1 MQTSDAGL
9 YQGLCGYFSICWR
22 QHFGVLPIAI
32 GKLQNMDIYTMTD
45 NKNLLLRNKATIVY
59 SISLAFLLFLLKWL
73 ELRFIIFD
81 HSFEIYIGFIAVI
94 FTALGIWLAL
104 KLSRRDAFGTKPK
117 IETVV
122 VEKEVYVNR
131 NENFVLDTSLV
142 SQLELSK
149 RELEI
154 LSLLAQGHSNQ
165 EIAAKL
171 FVSLSTVKTHIQNL
185 FEKLDVKRRTQALLK
200 NQDEFN
206 KHVMTAPD
214 RQREFKGTDGTVG
227 YIYAWSENRNAGV
240 GEKEIKNIIEGKSI
254 ETEIRFVKPMA
265 ATASIIMETE
275 SLSDDQTKVY

>member
-1 MQTSDAGL
+1 
-9 YQGLCGYFSICWR
+9 
-22 QHFGVLPIAI
+22 
-32 GKLQNMDIYTMTD
+32 MDIYAMTGS
-45 NKNLLLRNKATIVY
+45 KNVWLRNKATILY

-81 HSFEIYIGFIAVI
+81 HSFEIYIGLIAVI

-104 KLSRRDAFGTKPK
+104 KLSKPK

-131 NENFVLDTSLV
+131 NEKFVLDTSLV

-165 EIAAKL
+165 EIATKL

-185 FEKLDVKRRTQALLK
+185 FEKLDVKRRIQA
-200 NQDEFN
+200 
-206 KHVMTAPD
+206 V
-214 RQREFKGTDGTVG
+214 
-227 YIYAWSENRNAGV
+227 
-240 GEKEIKNIIEGKSI
+240 EKAKRLNLI
-254 ETEIRFVKPMA
+254 P
-265 ATASIIMETE
+265 
-275 SLSDDQTKVY
+275 

>member
-1 MQTSDAGL
+1 MPG
-9 YQGLCGYFSICWR
+9 
-22 QHFGVLPIAI
+22 
-32 GKLQNMDIYTMTD
+32 
-45 NKNLLLRNKATIVY
+45 NKNFLLRNKATIVY

-81 HSFEIYIGFIAVI
+81 HSFEIYIGYIAII

-104 KLSRRDAFGTKPK
+104 KLSKPK

-122 VEKEVYVNR
+122 LEKEVYVSR

-142 SQLELSK
+142 SQLGLSK

-185 FEKLDVKRRTQALLK
+185 FEKLDVKRRIQA
-200 NQDEFN
+200 
-206 KHVMTAPD
+206 V
-214 RQREFKGTDGTVG
+214 
-227 YIYAWSENRNAGV
+227 
-240 GEKEIKNIIEGKSI
+240 EKAKRLNLI
-254 ETEIRFVKPMA
+254 P
-265 ATASIIMETE
+265 
-275 SLSDDQTKVY
+275 

>member
-1 MQTSDAGL
+1 
-9 YQGLCGYFSICWR
+9 
-22 QHFGVLPIAI
+22 
-32 GKLQNMDIYTMTD
+32 MTD

-104 KLSRRDAFGTKPK
+104 KLSKPK

-171 FVSLSTVKTHIQNL
+171 FVSLSTVKTHNQNPYFKCL
-185 FEKLDVKRRTQALLK
+185 AKADNSCIVFIPVIANANK
-200 NQDEFN
+200 N
-206 KHVMTAPD
+206 K
-214 RQREFKGTDGTVG
+214 
-227 YIYAWSENRNAGV
+227 
-240 GEKEIKNIIEGKSI
+240 
-254 ETEIRFVKPMA
+254 
-265 ATASIIMETE
+265 
-275 SLSDDQTKVY
+275 

>member
-1 MQTSDAGL
+1 
-9 YQGLCGYFSICWR
+9 
-22 QHFGVLPIAI
+22 
-32 GKLQNMDIYTMTD
+32 MDIYTMTD

-104 KLSRRDAFGTKPK
+104 KLSKPK
-117 IETVV
+117 IQTIV

-131 NENFVLDTSLV
+131 NGNFVLDTSLV

-165 EIAAKL
+165 EIATKL

-185 FEKLDVKRRTQALLK
+185 FEKLDVKRRTQA
-200 NQDEFN
+200 
-206 KHVMTAPD
+206 V
-214 RQREFKGTDGTVG
+214 
-227 YIYAWSENRNAGV
+227 
-240 GEKEIKNIIEGKSI
+240 EKAK
-254 ETEIRFVKPMA
+254 RL
-265 ATASIIMETE
+265 
-275 SLSDDQTKVY
+275 SLIP

>member
-1 MQTSDAGL
+1 
-9 YQGLCGYFSICWR
+9 
-22 QHFGVLPIAI
+22 
-32 GKLQNMDIYTMTD
+32 MTD
-45 NKNLLLRNKATIVY
+45 SKNFLEKHKATIIY

-104 KLSRRDAFGTKPK
+104 KLSKPK

-185 FEKLDVKRRTQALLK
+185 FEKLDVKRRTQA
-200 NQDEFN
+200 
-206 KHVMTAPD
+206 V
-214 RQREFKGTDGTVG
+214 
-227 YIYAWSENRNAGV
+227 
-240 GEKEIKNIIEGKSI
+240 EKAKRLNLI
-254 ETEIRFVKPMA
+254 P
-265 ATASIIMETE
+265 
-275 SLSDDQTKVY
+275 